1 MIVHSGISSFKNISS
16 PVITVGTFDG
26 VHVGHQKILNKIRT
40 IANNNNGETALL
52 TFDPHPRKVLFNTSN
67 SLKLI
72 NTLDE
77 KINLLSNYG
86 LDHLI
91 IHPFNKDFSRITP
104 TSYVRDLL
112 VNQLNV
118 ATLVIGYNHQFGRN
132 REGDITLLHEL
143 SEVYNFNVQEINA
156 EEINEIKVSSTKI
169 REALS
174 MGDILQANN
183 YLGHDF
189 TLSGEVIEG
198 NKIGRSIGFP
208 TANISIKDEEKI
220 IPANGV
226 YAVKVKLNDQCFNG
240 MMNIGK
246 NPTFTDKNQSIEVHF
261 FDLDYDIYNKNI
273 TIKLIKRIRK
283 EKKFNSPKL
292 LIEQLELDR
301 DFTFKYLEENDIE
314 IK

>member
-52 TFDPHPRKVLFNTSN
+52 TFDPHPRKVLFNSSN

-240 MMNIGK
+240 MMNIG
-246 NPTFTDKNQSIEVHF
+246 NRPTIEETNKSSIEVHI
-261 FDLDYDIYNKNI
+261 FDFSDNIYGLEIEIVFKAH
-273 TIKLIKRIRK
+273 IRK
-283 EKKFNSPKL
+283 EEKFSDIDTLKKQLINDQKAALDL
-292 LIEQLELDR
+292 LL
-301 DFTFKYLEENDIE
+301 
-314 IK
+314 

>member
-220 IPANGV
+220 IPADGV

-240 MMNIGK
+240 MMNIG
-246 NPTFTDKNQSIEVHF
+246 NRPTIEETNKSSIEVHI
-261 FDLDYDIYNKNI
+261 FDFSENIYGLEIEIVFKAH
-273 TIKLIKRIRK
+273 IRK
-283 EKKFNSPKL
+283 EEKFSDIDTLKKQLINDQKAALDL
-292 LIEQLELDR
+292 LL
-301 DFTFKYLEENDIE
+301 
-314 IK
+314 

>member
-52 TFDPHPRKVLFNTSN
+52 TFDPHPRKVLFNSSN

-240 MMNIGK
+240 MMNIG
-246 NPTFTDKNQSIEVHF
+246 NRPTIEETNKSSIEVHI
-261 FDLDYDIYNKNI
+261 FDFSENIYGLEIEIVFKSH
-273 TIKLIKRIRK
+273 IRK
-283 EKKFNSPKL
+283 EEKFSDIDTLKKQLINDQKAALDL
-292 LIEQLELDR
+292 LL
-301 DFTFKYLEENDIE
+301 
-314 IK
+314 

>member
-1 MIVHSGISSFKNISS
+1 MIVHSGISSFKNIPS

-240 MMNIGK
+240 MMNIG
-246 NPTFTDKNQSIEVHF
+246 NRPTIEETNKSSIEVHI
-261 FDLDYDIYNKNI
+261 FDFSENIYGLEIEIVFKAH
-273 TIKLIKRIRK
+273 IRK
-283 EKKFNSPKL
+283 EEKFSDIDTLKKQLINDQKAALDL
-292 LIEQLELDR
+292 LL
-301 DFTFKYLEENDIE
+301 
-314 IK
+314 

>member
-52 TFDPHPRKVLFNTSN
+52 TFDPHPRKVLFNSSN

-174 MGDILQANN
+174 IGDILQANN

-240 MMNIGK
+240 MMNIG
-246 NPTFTDKNQSIEVHF
+246 NRPTIEETNKSSIEVHI
-261 FDLDYDIYNKNI
+261 FDFSENIYGLEIEIVFKAH
-273 TIKLIKRIRK
+273 IRK
-283 EKKFNSPKL
+283 EEKFSDIDTLKKQ
-292 LIEQLELDR
+292 LINDQKAALD
-301 DFTFKYLEENDIE
+301 L
-314 IK
+314 

>member
-52 TFDPHPRKVLFNTSN
+52 TFDPHPRKVLFNSSN

-240 MMNIGK
+240 MMNIG
-246 NPTFTDKNQSIEVHF
+246 NRPTIEETNKSSIEVHI
-261 FDLDYDIYNKNI
+261 FDFSENIYGLEIEIVFKAH
-273 TIKLIKRIRK
+273 IRK
-283 EKKFNSPKL
+283 EEKFSDIDTLKKQLINDQKAALGL
-292 LIEQLELDR
+292 LL
-301 DFTFKYLEENDIE
+301 
-314 IK
+314 

>member
-52 TFDPHPRKVLFNTSN
+52 TFDPHPRKVLFNSSN

-226 YAVKVKLNDQCFNG
+226 YAAKVKLNDQCFNG
-240 MMNIGK
+240 MMNIG
-246 NPTFTDKNQSIEVHF
+246 NRPTIEETNKSSIEVHI
-261 FDLDYDIYNKNI
+261 FDFSDNIYGLEIEIVFKAH
-273 TIKLIKRIRK
+273 IRK
-283 EKKFNSPKL
+283 EEKFSDIDTLKKQLINDQKAALDL
-292 LIEQLELDR
+292 LL
-301 DFTFKYLEENDIE
+301 
-314 IK
+314 

>member
-40 IANNNNGETALL
+40 IAKNNNGETALL
-52 TFDPHPRKVLFNTSN
+52 TFDPHPRKVLFNSSN

-189 TLSGEVIEG
+189 SLSGEVIEG

-240 MMNIGK
+240 MMNIG
-246 NPTFTDKNQSIEVHF
+246 NRPTIEETNKSSIEVHI
-261 FDLDYDIYNKNI
+261 FDFSENIYGLEIEIVFKAH
-273 TIKLIKRIRK
+273 IRK
-283 EKKFNSPKL
+283 EEKFSDIDTLKKQLINDQKAALDL
-292 LIEQLELDR
+292 LL
-301 DFTFKYLEENDIE
+301 
-314 IK
+314 

>member
-52 TFDPHPRKVLFNTSN
+52 TFDPHPRKVLFNSSN

-240 MMNIGK
+240 MMNIG
-246 NPTFTDKNQSIEVHF
+246 NRPTIEETKKSSIEVHI
-261 FDLDYDIYNKNI
+261 FDFSENIYGLEIEIVFKAH
-273 TIKLIKRIRK
+273 IRK
-283 EKKFNSPKL
+283 EEKFSDIDTLKKQLINDQKAALDL
-292 LIEQLELDR
+292 LL
-301 DFTFKYLEENDIE
+301 
-314 IK
+314 

>member
-1 MIVHSGISSFKNISS
+1 MIVHSGISSFKNISR

-52 TFDPHPRKVLFNTSN
+52 TFDPHPRKVLFNSSN

-240 MMNIGK
+240 MMNIG
-246 NPTFTDKNQSIEVHF
+246 NRPTIEETNKSSIEVHI
-261 FDLDYDIYNKNI
+261 FDFSDNIYGLKI
-273 TIKLIKRIRK
+273 EIVFKAHIRK
-283 EKKFNSPKL
+283 EEKFSDIDTLKKQLINDQKAALDL
-292 LIEQLELDR
+292 LL
-301 DFTFKYLEENDIE
+301 
-314 IK
+314 

>member
-52 TFDPHPRKVLFNTSN
+52 TFDPHPRKVLFNSSN

-220 IPANGV
+220 TPANGV

-240 MMNIGK
+240 MMNIG
-246 NPTFTDKNQSIEVHF
+246 NRPTIEETKKSSIEVHI
-261 FDLDYDIYNKNI
+261 FDFSENIYGLEIEIVFKAH
-273 TIKLIKRIRK
+273 IRK
-283 EKKFNSPKL
+283 EEKFSDIDTLKKQLINDQKAALDL
-292 LIEQLELDR
+292 LL
-301 DFTFKYLEENDIE
+301 
-314 IK
+314 

>member
-52 TFDPHPRKVLFNTSN
+52 TFDPHPRKVLFNSSN

-240 MMNIGK
+240 MMNIG
-246 NPTFTDKNQSIEVHF
+246 NRPTIEETNKSSIEVHI
-261 FDLDYDIYNKNI
+261 FDFSENIYGLEIEIVFKAH
-273 TIKLIKRIRK
+273 IRK
-283 EKKFNSPKL
+283 EEKFSDIDTLKKQLINDQKAALDL
-292 LIEQLELDR
+292 LL
-301 DFTFKYLEENDIE
+301 
-314 IK
+314 

>member
-52 TFDPHPRKVLFNTSN
+52 TFDPHPRKVLFNSSN

-220 IPANGV
+220 IPADGV

-240 MMNIGK
+240 MMNIG
-246 NPTFTDKNQSIEVHF
+246 NRPTIEETNKSSIEVHI
-261 FDLDYDIYNKNI
+261 FDFSENIYGLEIEIVFKAH
-273 TIKLIKRIRK
+273 IRK
-283 EKKFNSPKL
+283 EEKFSDIDTLKKQLINDQKAALDL
-292 LIEQLELDR
+292 LL
-301 DFTFKYLEENDIE
+301 
-314 IK
+314 

>member
-1 MIVHSGISSFKNISS
+1 LIVHSGISSFKNISS

-52 TFDPHPRKVLFNTSN
+52 TFDPHPRKVLFNSSN

-240 MMNIGK
+240 MMNIG
-246 NPTFTDKNQSIEVHF
+246 NRPTIEETNKSSIEVHI
-261 FDLDYDIYNKNI
+261 FDFSDNIYGLEIEIVFKAH
-273 TIKLIKRIRK
+273 IRK
-283 EKKFNSPKL
+283 EEKFSDIDTLKKQLINDQKAALDL
-292 LIEQLELDR
+292 LL
-301 DFTFKYLEENDIE
+301 
-314 IK
+314 

>member
-1 MIVHSGISSFKNISS
+1 MIVHSGISSFKNISR

-52 TFDPHPRKVLFNTSN
+52 TFDPHPRKVLFNSSN

-174 MGDILQANN
+174 IGDILQANN

-240 MMNIGK
+240 MMNIG
-246 NPTFTDKNQSIEVHF
+246 NRPTIEETNKSSIEVHI
-261 FDLDYDIYNKNI
+261 FDFSENIYGLEIEIVFKAH
-273 TIKLIKRIRK
+273 IRK
-283 EKKFNSPKL
+283 EEKFSDIDTLKKQLINDQKAALDL
-292 LIEQLELDR
+292 LL
-301 DFTFKYLEENDIE
+301 
-314 IK
+314 